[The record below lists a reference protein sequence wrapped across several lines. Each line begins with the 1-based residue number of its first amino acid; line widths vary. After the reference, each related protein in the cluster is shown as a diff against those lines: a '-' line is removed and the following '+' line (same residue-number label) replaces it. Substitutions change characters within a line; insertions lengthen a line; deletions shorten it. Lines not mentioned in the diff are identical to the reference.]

1 MANFNSIYLFYVFIG
16 LSAAMFAEGVYLLVY
31 SNASYRKKINRRLKV
46 MSDKTDRE
54 SVLVQLRRER
64 GLTSGGDY
72 RLPVVN
78 LNQLLLQS
86 GLSIGLGLLALLIL
100 LGMVAMF
107 AAVLFFHGTLTQATI
122 ATLVGGVALPPLVL
136 RILRNR
142 RQKKFSAQFPNA
154 IDMIV
159 RSLRAGHPVPIAIT
173 MVGKEMPDPIG
184 SEFGIVSDEMTYG
197 SDLETAMRNLYFRV
211 GIDDLPLFVTAVAI
225 QRSTGGN
232 LGEILEN
239 LSSVIRDRFKMRR
252 KIRALAAEG
261 RASALILSSLPIGM
275 FAVIHF
281 LVPSFCKRLGS
292 EPDENRSHPRRLL
305 DERRQFHHVPHGQLQ
320 DLTMD
325 TVVTV
330 FGNMLQDGNTMVMG
344 LLVFLAAGT
353 LAFSVMA
360 AIRVRGSVKRR
371 TERILTDEERKANH
385 SRSLQH
391 SSQKTVASL
400 IEYTTKHYGSAND
413 ENMKVLRRRLVQ
425 AGIYDPRGVAF
436 FFIARTA
443 LAVGLA
449 AAIFMLLPLV
459 RSSGGTFLWLMVIA
473 GGVAGYVGPSMYI
486 DKRISARKLEHR
498 SGFPDFMDLLVVCAD
513 SGLSMEA
520 SFERVSR
527 ELGPSYPSLTAN
539 IHLTNLEI
547 RAGRPLKEALEHF
560 ADRLA
565 LEESRA
571 FATLINQS
579 IDLGSSI
586 TDAMRVYSDDMRHKR
601 LSMAE
606 EKAYALPAK
615 LAVPMMV
622 CIFPVL
628 FVVIL
633 LPVIVRLHMNGYF

>member
-1 MANFNSIYLFYVFIG
+1 
-16 LSAAMFAEGVYLLVY
+16 
-31 SNASYRKKINRRLKV
+31 
-46 MSDKTDRE
+46 
-54 SVLVQLRRER
+54 
-64 GLTSGGDY
+64 
-72 RLPVVN
+72 
-78 LNQLLLQS
+78 
-86 GLSIGLGLLALLIL
+86 
-100 LGMVAMF
+100 
-107 AAVLFFHGTLTQATI
+107 
-122 ATLVGGVALPPLVL
+122 
-136 RILRNR
+136 
-142 RQKKFSAQFPNA
+142 
-154 IDMIV
+154 
-159 RSLRAGHPVPIAIT
+159 
-173 MVGKEMPDPIG
+173 
-184 SEFGIVSDEMTYG
+184 
-197 SDLETAMRNLYFRV
+197 
-211 GIDDLPLFVTAVAI
+211 
-225 QRSTGGN
+225 
-232 LGEILEN
+232 
-239 LSSVIRDRFKMRR
+239 
-252 KIRALAAEG
+252 
-261 RASALILSSLPIGM
+261 
-275 FAVIHF
+275 
-281 LVPSFCKRLGS
+281 
-292 EPDENRSHPRRLL
+292 
-305 DERRQFHHVPHGQLQ
+305 
-320 DLTMD
+320 MD
-325 TVVTV
+325 TIVAV
-330 FGNMLQDGNTMVMG
+330 FGNMLNDSNTMVMG

-371 TERILTDEERKANH
+371 TDRILTDDERKANQ

-391 SSQKTVASL
+391 SSQKTVATL

-449 AAIFMLLPLV
+449 AAVFMLLPLV
-459 RSSGGTFLWLMVIA
+459 RSGGGTFMWLMVIA

-486 DKRISARKLEHR
+486 DKRISKRKLEHR

-520 SFERVSR
+520 SLERVSR

-633 LPVIVRLHMNGYF
+633 LPVNVRLHMNGYF

>member
-1 MANFNSIYLFYVFIG
+1 
-16 LSAAMFAEGVYLLVY
+16 
-31 SNASYRKKINRRLKV
+31 
-46 MSDKTDRE
+46 
-54 SVLVQLRRER
+54 
-64 GLTSGGDY
+64 
-72 RLPVVN
+72 
-78 LNQLLLQS
+78 
-86 GLSIGLGLLALLIL
+86 
-100 LGMVAMF
+100 
-107 AAVLFFHGTLTQATI
+107 
-122 ATLVGGVALPPLVL
+122 
-136 RILRNR
+136 
-142 RQKKFSAQFPNA
+142 
-154 IDMIV
+154 
-159 RSLRAGHPVPIAIT
+159 
-173 MVGKEMPDPIG
+173 
-184 SEFGIVSDEMTYG
+184 
-197 SDLETAMRNLYFRV
+197 
-211 GIDDLPLFVTAVAI
+211 
-225 QRSTGGN
+225 
-232 LGEILEN
+232 
-239 LSSVIRDRFKMRR
+239 
-252 KIRALAAEG
+252 
-261 RASALILSSLPIGM
+261 
-275 FAVIHF
+275 
-281 LVPSFCKRLGS
+281 
-292 EPDENRSHPRRLL
+292 
-305 DERRQFHHVPHGQLQ
+305 
-320 DLTMD
+320 MD
-325 TVVTV
+325 TVVAV
-330 FGNMLQDGNTMVMG
+330 FGNMLNDSNTMVMG

-371 TERILTDEERKANH
+371 TDRILTDDERKANQ

-391 SSQKTVASL
+391 SSQKTVATL

-449 AAIFMLLPLV
+449 AAVFMLLPLL
-459 RSSGGTFLWLMVIA
+459 RSGGGTFMWLMVIA

-486 DKRISARKLEHR
+486 DKRISKRKLEHR

-520 SFERVSR
+520 SLERVSR